1 MLARPIRFSH
11 RRGRVGP
18 SRVRQHGDAEPGA
31 VPPPSRIIR
40 YSEAACGCSSMAEH
54 QLPKLTAR
62 VRFPSPAQ
70 RRRSVS
76 TESVDRASSHFYWG
90 PSPQTPRYGDSRF
103 VGGRCFS
110 RAVARVGFWLPFA
123 SVASCRSGRV
133 GSPFMSGTSCRS
145 RRVAPHVWHEL
156 SLASGRVGLRVS
168 RGLSLALVWVT
179 PLRLL
184 AVCGGLREPR
194 RRSTARPGPGRPCN
208 RNVAGLGD
216 HLGRFLEA
224 GCVLWLLPGPGRVCE
239 PLPADRMGARSALGS
254 LNAERNMARP
264 RRGRLPYLSHEIWP
278 WTFPSS
284 PDESVRVSGGRET
297 VGWYRWRSP
306 AGTWSGPGFP
316 LCGVGA
322 LAGAVLRVRPSR
334 GSAKQGVSGRRGS
347 LPRAP
352 GSSGGGSSLREWP
365 QRSRGSG
372 GRHAR

>member
-18 SRVRQHGDAEPGA
+18 SRVRQHGEAEPGA

-145 RRVAPHVWHEL
+145 RRFLVALRVCRELSLGSGHRSRRHEL
-156 SLASGRVGLRVS
+156 SFGSGRPSRFARAVARVGL
-168 RGLSLALVWVT
+168 GH

-184 AVCGGLREPR
+184 AVCGAFANTSPFH
-194 RRSTARPGPGRPCN
+194 RSSGPGRPCN

-264 RRGRLPYLSHEIWP
+264 RRGRLPYLSHEI
-278 WTFPSS
+278 
-284 PDESVRVSGGRET
+284 
-297 VGWYRWRSP
+297 
-306 AGTWSGPGFP
+306 GPGPFS
-316 LCGVGA
+316 
-322 LAGAVLRVRPSR
+322 VLS
-334 GSAKQGVSGRRGS
+334 
-347 LPRAP
+347 
-352 GSSGGGSSLREWP
+352 
-365 QRSRGSG
+365 
-372 GRHAR
+372 

>member
-110 RAVARVGFWLPFA
+110 RAVARVGFWSPFA
-123 SVASCRSGRV
+123 SVAGCRSGRV
-133 GSPFMSGTSCRS
+133 GSPFTSGTSCRS

-156 SLASGRVGLRVS
+156 SFGSGRPSRFARAVARVGFGS
-168 RGLSLALVWVT
+168 SLTSV
-179 PLRLL
+179 
-184 AVCGGLREPR
+184 GGLWGPSRTTSPFH
-194 RRSTARPGPGRPCN
+194 RSSGPGRPCN

-264 RRGRLPYLSHEIWP
+264 RRGRLPYLSHEI
-278 WTFPSS
+278 
-284 PDESVRVSGGRET
+284 
-297 VGWYRWRSP
+297 
-306 AGTWSGPGFP
+306 GPGPFS
-316 LCGVGA
+316 
-322 LAGAVLRVRPSR
+322 VLS
-334 GSAKQGVSGRRGS
+334 
-347 LPRAP
+347 
-352 GSSGGGSSLREWP
+352 
-365 QRSRGSG
+365 
-372 GRHAR
+372 